1 MGFRAA
7 IAAFYR
13 FNADD
18 GWAIAS
24 HIALSALM
32 ALFPFLIVLGSLA
45 RLLGANEIADDVVG
59 LMFETWPEEVADR
72 IGSEIHAVLTTKR
85 SDLLTISLVLSVYF
99 ASSGVES
106 LRIGLNRAYG
116 MVERRNWLVLR
127 LESIIYVLVTL
138 AALLALGFLIVL
150 GRSFSRPRSNT
161 RPGSRR
167 LKRELRSHATPLQ
180 RWSWWSHWFWCM
192 RGCRP
197 AAAPCSKSCPA

>member
-7 IAAFYR
+7 VAAFHR

-24 HIALSALM
+24 HIALSTLM

-45 RLLGANEIADDVVG
+45 RFLGANEIADDVVG
-59 LMFETWPEEVADR
+59 LMFETWPDEVADR
-72 IGSEIHAVLTTKR
+72 IGSEIHAVLTTNR
-85 SDLLTISLVLSVYF
+85 RDLLTINLVLAIYF

-116 MVERRNWLVLR
+116 VAEPRNWFILR
-127 LESIIYVLVTL
+127 LESIIYVLITL

-150 GRSFSRPRSNT
+150 GPLLF
-161 RPGSRR
+161 
-167 LKRELRSHATPLQ
+167 AT
-180 RWSWWSHWFWCM
+180 
-192 RGCRP
+192 
-197 AAAPCSKSCPA
+197 AVEYAPWLAPQTAR